1 MTEIFVH
8 CDGTGA
14 RLGNGGFRGL
24 VHFAQALGG
33 MGYDVK
39 LFDQGDRLTEKS
51 FGWLSMPGRDFK
63 IVPVADVVKGEGV
76 IVTSWLNVLMS
87 GPRLMLKVD
96 KERIRYRESSE
107 LVRDG
112 FPFVRAFARDICK
125 KISINNRTL
134 SEHYNRMGFMK
145 LIPLEP
151 YFRTDL
157 FYQERKA
164 KVPGLV
170 GHQSDN
176 RRRNVYKYIRR
187 HFGTAVRCEGTQAQ
201 VAERMRR
208 CDYFVFWNRIP
219 GCISMFQGET
229 TGTSLFEAMACGCV
243 CVARRHEG
251 NKFLEGIIPLV
262 NREKDIAP
270 IIKKLMGDIKKRNEI
285 RGKSFVA
292 IESRFR
298 LDDQKRAN
306 MQELI
311 E

>member
-8 CDGTGA
+8 IDAMGA
-14 RLGNGGFRGL
+14 TFGNGGFRGL
-24 VHFAQALGG
+24 VHFAQALGE

-39 LFDQGDRLTEKS
+39 VFDQENRLKEKS
-51 FGWLSMPGRDFK
+51 FGWLSFPGRDFK
-63 IVPVADVVKGEGV
+63 IVPVIDVVKGTGV
-76 IVTSWLNVLMS
+76 IVTSWLNVLMH
-87 GPRLMLKVD
+87 GPKLMLKVD

-125 KISINNRTL
+125 KISINNRSL
-134 SEHYNRMGFMK
+134 VHHYNRLGFMK
-145 LIPLEP
+145 IISLEP
-151 YFRTDL
+151 YFRKEL
-157 FYQERKA
+157 FYQERKS

-176 RRRNVYKYIRR
+176 RRRNVYGYIKK
-187 HFGTAVRCEGTQAQ
+187 HFGTVVRCEGTQAQ
-201 VAERMRR
+201 VAKRMRQ
-208 CDYFVFWNRIP
+208 CDYFVFWNRMP
-219 GCISMFQGET
+219 GCIKIFQGET

-270 IIKKLMGDIKKRNEI
+270 IIKKLIGNPAERDKI
-285 RGKSFVA
+285 RVKSFAA

-306 MQELI
+306 MVELI
-311 E
+311 A